1 MKYDMKKQLRSFRY
15 AWCGLKKCAT
25 KEQNLCFHLVAA
37 VLVVAVGAA
46 FGITRPEWMLVVLC
60 IGMVVAAEL
69 VNTAIESV
77 VNLVSPE
84 RHPLAAQAKD
94 VAAAA
99 VLVCAVAAAI
109 VGLIIFVPY
118 LARLFAS

>member
-1 MKYDMKKQLRSFRY
+1 MRYDIKKQLKSFRY
-15 AWCGLKKCAT
+15 AWCGLKECAR
-25 KEQNLCFHLVAA
+25 KEQNMCFHLVAA

-46 FGITRPEWMLVVLC
+46 FRITRTEWMLAVLC
-60 IGMVVAAEL
+60 IGLVVAAEL

-77 VNLVSPE
+77 VDLASPE
-84 RHPLAAQAKD
+84 RHPLAARAKD

-99 VLVCAVAAAI
+99 VLVCAVTAAV

-118 LARLFAS
+118 LVKLF